1 MPIKKI
7 QRQQLDEA
15 LTNFLDAIRLYI
27 IEKMSFNYPDDWGLI
42 YAQSLSPFHKKVW
55 NNGLME
61 GKSPKELIDFGHL
74 KQFVID
80 NKQYFREDFK
90 RQTGMLPTWF
100 EEISLVRNNWAHNHD
115 IELDDAI
122 RALGTM
128 VRILQF
134 IGMDEVGEK
143 IKNFRLSFFPEKIK
157 IVEKEVVINSVDRG
171 ESIVAKG
178 PLLPWFM
185 NVRPHEDI
193 ERGNLDES
201 VFAANLGDVALG
213 TGREVYLNPEQFFP
227 KTYFT
232 AGLKNLARQV
242 IRGLNGNQ
250 EAENRVISLQTGFGG
265 GKTHSLISLYH
276 LVRKG
281 KDIVNWELT
290 SDIIDEIEKP
300 EFENANLAVVTN
312 STNDP
317 TQGRTIEGVHIKT
330 IWGELAWQ
338 LGKGD
343 KEIFEIIRK
352 NDENRTAPKG
362 LFKKVLEKTA
372 PCLIL
377 IDELADYCVVAS
389 GVPVGALTL
398 SDQTISFIQELS
410 ESISGSNQCVAV
422 VTLPASPLEV
432 ASSEKGHQILVSLNN
447 RLSRVGKDTKP
458 VEGDEIFEVIRRRL
472 FEDLGDKA
480 EIEKVVKHYYDNYK
494 TLDYN
499 HEIPQYAARPDYKER
514 IRKAYP
520 FHPELID
527 IFEKRWASH
536 SDFQRTRGVL
546 RMLGSIVADLWK
558 RQSNLT
564 GSHGLIHLS
573 DMNLG
578 NLDAITSQIKKLWGN
593 GFDAVI
599 SADVSGNNS
608 NAFKI
613 DSNKQ
618 EYRKFGITQGVA
630 TAIILGT
637 FGSDG
642 TKKGLNIQEI
652 KLMVLKP
659 DTYNH
664 NSINGVLD
672 ALESEAH
679 YLYYSEAANIKRYW
693 FHTRPNINILIN
705 QAKGDVQRSTL
716 EQEII
721 NRIKTREK
729 EFSLFNVLVAPS
741 DDLPEQTRLTLVVA
755 HPSLIVNEDVL
766 NGKLRS
772 YIEKVASKRGN
783 YERIYKNTILFLVT
797 TELGINQLHI
807 ELRELI
813 ACNKIKTDYAGQLS
827 QEQKNDLLE
836 KIKELNKKVDRSIC
850 IAYSLVIKAGVKGE
864 IEKLYIKQFKDIIDV
879 QFNINILQLLKD
891 EEWLLE
897 GVGFGKLQEV
907 NLIPTVENPVRVK
920 DIYEAFLRYN
930 DKPMIT
936 GVQAIQTSLL
946 RLCNGRQ
953 VAVAQGESGNFTK
966 IYLGEGIPFF
976 DVTSPDF
983 WLVDKSFYQ
992 SETQEILKPEKPKK
1006 PYQEGGG
1013 IKSPDVGNET
1023 PTLTKEFRAVTI
1035 SGKVDVANYSQVF
1048 TSFINPLMKNNV
1060 EINITIKGK
1069 TTNVAPLTENSQQY
1083 KIIKESASQLG
1094 LNFEAE

>member
-1 MPIKKI
+1 MAINKT

-15 LTNFLDAIRLYI
+15 LTSFLDAIRLYI
-27 IEKMSFNYPDDWGLI
+27 IEKMSVNYPEDWGLI
-42 YAQSLSPFHKKVW
+42 YAQSLSPFHKKNW
-55 NNGLME
+55 DNGLME

-80 NKQYFREDFK
+80 NKQYFKEDFK
-90 RQTGMLPTWF
+90 RKTGMLPTWF
-100 EEISLVRNNWAHNHD
+100 EEISLVRNDWAHNHE
-115 IELDDAI
+115 IELDDAS

-128 VRILQF
+128 VRILQA
-134 IGMDEVGEK
+134 ISMGEIAEK
-143 IKNFRLSFFPEKIK
+143 IKNIRVGFYPEKIK
-157 IVEKEVVINSVDRG
+157 VVEKKVIVDAAED
-171 ESIVAKG
+171 ESPVVAKG

-213 TGREVYLNPEQFFP
+213 TGREVYRDPEQFFP

-242 IRGLNGNQ
+242 IRGLNGHKD
-250 EAENRVISLQTGFGG
+250 AENRVISLQTGFGG

-276 LVRKG
+276 LIKKG
-281 KDIVNWELT
+281 KGIIDWEQT
-290 SDIIDEIEKP
+290 TDIIDEIGKP
-300 EFENANLAVVTN
+300 DFENANVAVVTN
-312 STNDP
+312 TTNDP
-317 TQGRTIEGVHIKT
+317 TQGRTVDGVQIKT

-338 LGKGD
+338 LGGR
-343 KEIFEIIRK
+343 EAYEIIGK
-352 NDENRTAPKG
+352 NDESQTAPKG

-377 IDELADYCVVAS
+377 IDELADYCVAAS
-389 GVPVGALTL
+389 GVPVGALSL

-410 ESISGSNQCVAV
+410 ESISSSNHCVAV

-432 ASSEKGHQILVSLNN
+432 ASSEKGHQILVSLTN
-447 RLSRVGKDTKP
+447 RLSRVGKDTRP

-472 FEDLGDKA
+472 FEDLGDSA
-480 EIEKVVKHYYDNYK
+480 EMEKVVKHYYDYYK
-494 TLDYN
+494 TLDIN
-499 HEIPQYAARPDYKER
+499 HEIPLYAARPDFRER

-520 FHPELID
+520 FHPQLID
-527 IFEKRWASH
+527 IFESRWASH

-558 RQSNLT
+558 RQSTLV
-564 GSHGLIHLS
+564 GSHGLIHVS

-593 GFDAVI
+593 GYDAVI

-613 DSNKQ
+613 DNNKQ
-618 EYRKFGITQGVA
+618 EYRRFSITQGVA
-630 TAIILGT
+630 TAIMMGT

-642 TKKGLNIQEI
+642 ANKGLNTQEI

-664 NSINGVLD
+664 NSVNGVLD

-679 YLYYSEAANIKRYW
+679 YLHYSEAANIKRYW

-705 QAKGDVQRSTL
+705 QAKGDVQKTAL
-716 EQEII
+716 ENEII
-721 NRIKTREK
+721 NRIKMREK
-729 EFSLFNVLVAPS
+729 EFNQFNVLVAPS
-741 DDLPEQTRLTLVVA
+741 EDLPEQTRLTLVIA
-755 HPSLIVNEDVL
+755 HPSLIVNTDVV
-766 NGKLRS
+766 NGKLKP

-783 YERIYKNTILFLVT
+783 NERIYKNTILFLVA

-813 ACNKIKTDYAGQLS
+813 ACNKIKTDYSGQIS
-827 QEQKNDLLE
+827 QEQKTDLLE
-836 KIKELNKKVDRSIC
+836 KIKELNRKVDRSLC
-850 IAYSLVIKAGVKGE
+850 VAYSLIIKAGARGE
-864 IEKLYIKQFKDIIDV
+864 IEKLHVKQFKDTIDV
-879 QFNINILQLLKD
+879 QFNVNILQLLKD

-897 GVGFGKLQEV
+897 GVGFGKLQEL
-907 NLIPTVENPVRVK
+907 NLIPTIENPVKVK
-920 DIYEAFLRYN
+920 DVYEAFLRYN

-936 GVQAIQTSLL
+936 GVQAIQNSLL
-946 RLCNGRQ
+946 RLCNGKQ
-953 VAVAQGESGNFTK
+953 VAIAQGEPGNFTK
-966 IYLGEGIPFF
+966 IFLGTGVPYF
-976 DVTSPDF
+976 DVTSTDF
-983 WLVDKSFYQ
+983 WLVDKSLYQ
-992 SETQEILKPEKPKK
+992 PETPDVPAPEKQPV
-1006 PYQEGGG
+1006 PYPE
-1013 IKSPDVGNET
+1013 KSGTDSTNVGNEDPST
-1023 PTLTKEFRAVTI
+1023 TKEFKTVII
-1035 SGKVDVANYSQVF
+1035 SGKG
-1048 TSFINPLMKNNV
+1048 KN
-1060 EINITIKGK
+1060 
-1069 TTNVAPLTENSQQY
+1069 TNAAPLAENSQHF

-1094 LNFEAE
+1094 LDFEAEE

>member
-1 MPIKKI
+1 MSVNKT
-7 QRQQLDEA
+7 QNQQLGEA
-15 LTNFLDAIRLYI
+15 LQSFLEAIRFYI
-27 IEKMSFNYPDDWGLI
+27 IEKLSVNYPEDWGLI
-42 YAQSLSPFHKKVW
+42 YVQSLSPFHKKHW
-55 NNGLME
+55 DNGLLD
-61 GKSPKELIDFGHL
+61 GKSPQELIDFGHL
-74 KQFVID
+74 KQFTID

-100 EEISLVRNNWAHNHD
+100 EEIASVRNEWAHQHE
-115 IELDDAI
+115 IELDDAL
-122 RALGTM
+122 RALGNM
-128 VRILQF
+128 IRILQAV
-134 IGMDEVGEK
+134 GMEEIAEK
-143 IKNFRLSFFPEKIK
+143 IKKIRLGFYPEKIK
-157 IVEKEVVINSVDRG
+157 VVEKQIMIDSTPTEPVI
-171 ESIVAKG
+171 AKG

-213 TGREVYLNPEQFFP
+213 IGREVYRDPEQFFP

-242 IRGLNGNQ
+242 IKGLNGNE

-276 LVRKG
+276 LVKKG
-281 KDIVNWELT
+281 KEIVDWELT
-290 SDIIDEIEKP
+290 ADIIDEIGKP
-300 EFENANLAVVTN
+300 QFENANVAVVTN
-312 STNDP
+312 TTNDP
-317 TQGRTIEGVHIKT
+317 TQGRTGDGVHINT

-338 LGKGD
+338 LGGKD
-343 KEIFEIIRK
+343 AYEIIRQ

-377 IDELADYCVVAS
+377 IDELADYCVAAS

-410 ESISGSNQCVAV
+410 ESMASSNHCVAV

-432 ASSEKGHQILVSLNN
+432 ASSEKGHQILISLNN

-472 FEDLGDKA
+472 FEDLGDNT
-480 EIEKVVKHYYDNYK
+480 EIEKVVKHYYDYYK
-494 TLDYN
+494 TLDSN

-527 IFEKRWASH
+527 IFEKRWASAN
-536 SDFQRTRGVL
+536 DFQRTRGVL
-546 RMLGSIVADLWK
+546 RILGSIVADLWK
-558 RQSNLT
+558 RQSSLA
-564 GSHGLIHLS
+564 GSQGLIHLS

-593 GFDAVI
+593 GYDAVI

-613 DSNKQ
+613 DNNKQ
-618 EYRKFGITQGVA
+618 EYRKYAITQGVA
-630 TAIILGT
+630 SAIMLGT

-642 TKKGLNIQEI
+642 AKKGLNIQEI

-679 YLYYSEAANIKRYW
+679 YLHYSEAANIKRYW

-705 QAKGDVQRSTL
+705 QAKGDVQTTAL
-716 EQEII
+716 EQEIV
-721 NRIKTREK
+721 NLIKKRENG
-729 EFSLFNVLVAPS
+729 FSLFFTMVAPS
-741 DDLPEQTRLTLVVA
+741 DDLPELTRLSLIVA
-755 HPSLIVNEDVL
+755 HPSLIVNTDVV
-766 NGKLRS
+766 NGKLKP

-783 YERIYKNTILFLVT
+783 NERIYKNTILFLVA
-797 TELGINQLHI
+797 TEIGINQLHI
-807 ELRELI
+807 ELKELM
-813 ACNKIKTDYAGQLS
+813 ACNKIRTDYAGQLS
-827 QEQKNDLLE
+827 QEQRNELSD
-836 KIKELNKKVDRSIC
+836 KIKELNRKVDRSVC
-850 IAYSLVIKAGVKGE
+850 VAYSLIVKAGAKGQ
-864 IEKLYIKQFKDIIDV
+864 IETLHIKQFKDSIDL
-879 QFNINILQLLKD
+879 QFNANILQLLKD
-891 EEWLLE
+891 EEWLLD
-897 GVGFGKLQEV
+897 GVGFGMLQTQG
-907 NLIPTVENPVRVK
+907 LIPSPETPVKVK
-920 DIYEAFLRYN
+920 DLYEAFLRYN
-930 DKPMIT
+930 DKPMVT
-936 GVQAIQTSLL
+936 GVQAIQNSLL
-946 RLCNGRQ
+946 RLCNGKQ
-953 VAVAQGESGNFTK
+953 VAIAQGEPGNFTK
-966 IYLGEGIPFF
+966 IYLGTGVPFF

-983 WLVDKSFYQ
+983 WLVDKSLYQ
-992 SETQEILKPEKPKK
+992 PETPEIPVPEKPPV
-1006 PYQEGGG
+1006 PYPEKGGTG
-1013 IKSPDVGNET
+1013 SPGAGNED
-1023 PTLTKEFRAVTI
+1023 PTTTKEFKTVTI

-1060 EINITIKGK
+1060 EITITIKGK
-1069 TTNVAPLTENSQQY
+1069 NTNAAPLAENSQHF

-1094 LNFEAE
+1094 LDFEVEE

>member
-1 MPIKKI
+1 MSVNKT
-7 QRQQLDEA
+7 QNQQLGEA
-15 LTNFLDAIRLYI
+15 LQSFLEAIRFYI
-27 IEKMSFNYPDDWGLI
+27 IEKLSVNYPEDWGLI
-42 YAQSLSPFHKKVW
+42 YVQSLSPFHKKHW
-55 NNGLME
+55 DNGLLD
-61 GKSPKELIDFGHL
+61 GKSPQELIDFGHL
-74 KQFVID
+74 KQFTID

-100 EEISLVRNNWAHNHD
+100 EEIASVRNEWAHQHE
-115 IELDDAI
+115 IELDDAL
-122 RALGTM
+122 RALGNM
-128 VRILQF
+128 IRILQAV
-134 IGMDEVGEK
+134 GMEEIAEK
-143 IKNFRLSFFPEKIK
+143 IKKIRLGFYPEKIK
-157 IVEKEVVINSVDRG
+157 VVEKQIMIDSTPTEPVI
-171 ESIVAKG
+171 AKG

-213 TGREVYLNPEQFFP
+213 IGREVYRDPEQFFP

-242 IRGLNGNQ
+242 IKGLNGNE

-276 LVRKG
+276 LVKKG
-281 KDIVNWELT
+281 KEIVDWELT
-290 SDIIDEIEKP
+290 ADIIDEIGKP
-300 EFENANLAVVTN
+300 QFENANVAVVTN
-312 STNDP
+312 TTNDP
-317 TQGRTIEGVHIKT
+317 TQGRTGDGVHINT

-338 LGKGD
+338 LGGKD
-343 KEIFEIIRK
+343 AYEIIRQ

-377 IDELADYCVVAS
+377 IDELADYCVAAS

-410 ESISGSNQCVAV
+410 ESMASSNHCVAV

-432 ASSEKGHQILVSLNN
+432 ASSEKGHQILISLNN

-472 FEDLGDKA
+472 FEDLGDNT
-480 EIEKVVKHYYDNYK
+480 EIEKVVKHYYDYYK
-494 TLDYN
+494 TLDSN
-499 HEIPQYAARPDYKER
+499 HEIPHYAARPDYKER

-536 SDFQRTRGVL
+536 GDFQRTRGVL
-546 RMLGSIVADLWK
+546 RILGSIVADLWK
-558 RQSNLT
+558 RQSSLA
-564 GSHGLIHLS
+564 GSQGLIHLS

-593 GFDAVI
+593 GYDAVI

-613 DSNKQ
+613 DNNKQ
-618 EYRKFGITQGVA
+618 EYRKYAITQGVA
-630 TAIILGT
+630 SAIMLGT

-642 TKKGLNIQEI
+642 AKKGLNIQEI

-679 YLYYSEAANIKRYW
+679 YLHYSEAASIKRYW

-705 QAKGDVQRSTL
+705 QAKGDVQKTAL
-716 EQEII
+716 ENEII
-721 NRIKTREK
+721 SRIKMREK
-729 EFSLFNVLVAPS
+729 GFSLFNVLVAPS
-741 DDLPEQTRLTLVVA
+741 DDLPELTRLSLIVA
-755 HPSLIVNEDVL
+755 HPSLIVNTDVV
-766 NGKLRS
+766 NGRLKP

-783 YERIYKNTILFLVT
+783 NERIYKNTILFLVA
-797 TELGINQLHI
+797 TEIGINQLHI
-807 ELRELI
+807 ELKELM
-813 ACNKIKTDYAGQLS
+813 ACNKIRTDYAGQLS
-827 QEQKNDLLE
+827 QEQRNELSD
-836 KIKELNKKVDRSIC
+836 KIKELNRKVDRSVC
-850 IAYSLVIKAGVKGE
+850 VAYSLIVKAGAKGQ
-864 IEKLYIKQFKDIIDV
+864 IETLHIKQFKDSIDL
-879 QFNINILQLLKD
+879 QFNANILQLLKD
-891 EEWLLE
+891 EEWLLD
-897 GVGFGKLQEV
+897 GVGFGMLQMQG
-907 NLIPTVENPVRVK
+907 LIPSPETTVKVK
-920 DIYEAFLRYN
+920 DLYEAFLRYN
-930 DKPMIT
+930 DKPMVT
-936 GVQAIQTSLL
+936 GVQAIQNSLL
-946 RLCNGRQ
+946 RLCNGKQ
-953 VAVAQGESGNFTK
+953 VAIAQGEPGNFTK
-966 IYLGEGIPFF
+966 IYLGTSVPFF

-983 WLVDKSFYQ
+983 WLVDKSLYQ
-992 SETQEILKPEKPKK
+992 PETPEIPVPEKPPV
-1006 PYQEGGG
+1006 PYPEKGGTDR
-1013 IKSPDVGNET
+1013 PNAWNED
-1023 PTLTKEFRAVTI
+1023 PTITKEFKTVTI

-1060 EINITIKGK
+1060 EITITIKGK
-1069 TTNVAPLTENSQQY
+1069 NTNAAPLAENSQHF

-1094 LNFEAE
+1094 LNFEAEE